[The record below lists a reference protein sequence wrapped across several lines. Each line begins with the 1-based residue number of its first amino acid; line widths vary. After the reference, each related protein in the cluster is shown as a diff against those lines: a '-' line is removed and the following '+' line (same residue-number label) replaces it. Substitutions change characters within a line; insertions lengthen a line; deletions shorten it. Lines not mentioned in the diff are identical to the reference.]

1 MLFRVVLFFQKAGE
15 RLERIDA
22 PHLLGQL
29 RNENDVEIL
38 EEVKDLVD
46 VLVLHLAARDALAT
60 GAVGVG
66 EDNLRVMAEWLADL
80 VNDDGVHVD
89 LVLGELLHQTLGLV
103 HAQELGDADSDE
115 GGFVDVLEALGHL
128 VNSALQLRHLLLDG
142 AHAGRVRSHQRG
154 HLGLRACSEADLRE
168 QAREG
173 RRQSVQTIEGGFK
186 HGGEGKKAQGVS
198 RRRSVENDHIV
209 LHLLHLLH
217 ELREGERLVDSGD
230 GRRQIADQIVQFAS
244 RLLIHSRNA
253 EQLLELYLSFQHII
267 VTILGIGFNLH
278 TVEIRKAVDKKWMAR
293 KLLLECVTMDG
304 LFVQHRV
311 PQVVGRISGNDK
323 DALSRVGK
331 LHSERARGRC
341 LANASLSANE
351 DPTR

>member
-1 MLFRVVLFFQKAGE
+1 MLFRVVLLFQKAGE
-15 RLERIDA
+15 RLERVDA

-29 RNENDVEIL
+29 RDENDVEIL

-66 EDNLRVMAEWLADL
+66 EDNLRVMPELRADL

-103 HAQELGDADSDE
+103 HAKELGDTDSDE
-115 GGFVDVLEALGHL
+115 GGFVDVLETLGHL
-128 VNSALQLRHLLLDG
+128 VNGALHLRHLLLDG
-142 AHAGRVRSHQRG
+142 AHAGRVGPHQRG
-154 HLGLRACSEADLRE
+154 HLGLSACSEADLRE

-173 RRQSVQTIEGGFK
+173 RSQSAQTIEGGFK
-186 HGGEGKKAQGVS
+186 HGGEGEKAQRVS
-198 RRRSVENDHIV
+198 CGRSVENDHIV

-230 GRRQIADQIVQFAS
+230 GRRQVADQIVQFAS
-244 RLLIHSRNA
+244 RFLIHSRNA
-253 EQLLELYLSFQHII
+253 KQLLELYFSFHTII
-267 VTILGIGFNLH
+267 ATILGIGFNLH
-278 TVEIRKAVDKKWMAR
+278 TVEIRKTVDKEWMAR

-304 LFVQHRV
+304 LFVQRRV

-351 DPTR
+351 DPMR